1 MTLSKTSSTLLLSTL
16 LCFGVAQPVA
26 AGQPQFPNKVISIN
40 ARGQKVSDI
49 VTDIF
54 SQSGFKVKVSSAVTG
69 QTQAMLVGSPA
80 KIWDDLSRVFNLVA
94 YYDGNIVRIYA
105 ASEISTRTIQAD
117 APAQLVSEARRLGL
131 SDNHNKLKA
140 SKGAVIASGVPDFLT
155 QIDRMANRMDMAAPA
170 APAVTPAPQVPQ
182 QAVAQ
187 TNMVASP
194 LLSGADFY
202 RSSSSDV
209 AYDVRMRAGPGR
221 RYETRVYQLR
231 FRDATDKEIEMQGR
245 IQRVPGVATMLM
257 EHMGLNSGGGGTN
270 LSGQR
275 PNDGSRGGRYD
286 PRYGDDYGY
295 GDPYDEPREL
305 SRRETSGP
313 SVTADTAN
321 NAVIVKDLPSEMNT
335 YTALIAQLDRE
346 QPVIEMEVVSIVYNR
361 DDMKEL
367 GVDWSL
373 GIGGLKLLFGG
384 GRPRGGDISGS
395 YVWGNGDVINAQIQ
409 ALQQQGVMRVTDR
422 QFIVGTNNQQTEYN
436 EGGQFTPKIEGKNY
450 ADLRTLSYGLSVRI
464 KPSIVNEPNQLRVRM
479 DIAFRDTTLTN
490 QNVDGIPTTKGP
502 SFTQSN
508 IVPHGQAVI
517 LAGRTVEYSNDRKSK
532 TPILGDIPIFGNA
545 FKKRRKGTGTM
556 ERVVM
561 IIPRVRAAGGAPIPM
576 QMRPA
581 MMQPQPQ
588 PQIQPVQQQ
597 PAPASTKKTKRR
609 RG

>member
-1 MTLSKTSSTLLLSTL
+1 MSLKKSSTLLLSTL
-16 LCFGVAQPVA
+16 LCIGVAQPVA

-40 ARGQKVSDI
+40 ARGQKVSDV

-54 SQSGFKVKVSSAVTG
+54 SQSGLKVKVSSAVTG
-69 QTQAMLVGSPA
+69 QAQGMLVGSPA
-80 KIWDDLSRVFNLVA
+80 KIWSDLSQVFNLVA
-94 YYDGNIVRIYA
+94 YYDGSVVRVYA
-105 ASEISTRTIQAD
+105 ASEISTRTIQSD
-117 APAQLVSEARRLGL
+117 SPRDLVAEARRLGL
-131 SDNHNKLKA
+131 SDNINKVQA
-140 SKGAVIASGVPDFLT
+140 SKGAVVASGVPDFLT
-155 QIDRMANRMDMAAPA
+155 QIDRMAGRMTPAIAAPKP
-170 APAVTPAPQVPQ
+170 APAVAPVQ
-182 QAVAQ
+182 QAAYAQ
-187 TNMVASP
+187 PNMVASP

-202 RSSSSDV
+202 RSNSSDV

-231 FRDATDKEIEMQGR
+231 FRDATDKDIEMQGR
-245 IQRVPGVATMLM
+245 VQRVPGVATMLM

-286 PRYGDDYGY
+286 PRYDDDYGY

-313 SVTADTAN
+313 SVTADIAN

-490 QNVDGIPTTKGP
+490 QSVDGIPTTKGP

-545 FKKRRKGTGTM
+545 FKKRRKGSGTM

-561 IIPRVRAAGGAPIPM
+561 IIPRVRAAGGAAIPM

-581 MMQPQPQ
+581 SVQQPQ
-588 PQIQPVQQQ
+588 QIQPVEQA
-597 PAPASTKKTKRR
+597 PAPARKSKRR
-609 RG
+609 TG

>member
-1 MTLSKTSSTLLLSTL
+1 MSLKKSSTLLLSTL

-40 ARGQKVSDI
+40 ARGQKVSDV

-54 SQSGFKVKVSSAVTG
+54 SQSGLKVKVSSAVTG
-69 QTQAMLVGSPA
+69 QAQGMLVGSPA
-80 KIWDDLSRVFNLVA
+80 KIWSDLSQVFNLVA
-94 YYDGNIVRIYA
+94 YYDGSVVRVYA
-105 ASEISTRTIQAD
+105 ASEISTRTIQSD
-117 APAQLVSEARRLGL
+117 SPRDLVAEARRLGL
-131 SDNHNKLKA
+131 SDNINKVQA
-140 SKGAVIASGVPDFLT
+140 SKGAVVASGVPDFLT
-155 QIDRMANRMDMAAPA
+155 QIDRMAGRMTPAIAAPKP
-170 APAVTPAPQVPQ
+170 APAVAPAQ
-182 QAVAQ
+182 QAAYAQ
-187 TNMVASP
+187 PNMVASP

-209 AYDVRMRAGPGR
+209 AYDVRMRAGSGR

-231 FRDATDKEIEMQGR
+231 FRDATDKDIEMQGR
-245 IQRVPGVATMLM
+245 VQRVPGIATLLM
-257 EHMGLNSGGGGTN
+257 EHMGLNSGVSTN
-270 LSGQR
+270 QSGQR

-286 PRYGDDYGY
+286 PRYDDDYGY

-321 NAVIVKDLPSEMNT
+321 NAIIVKDLPSEMNT

-361 DDMKEL
+361 DDLKEL

-373 GIGGLKLLFGG
+373 GIGGLRLLFGG

-395 YVWGNGDVINAQIQ
+395 YVWGNGDVISAQIQ
-409 ALQQQGVMRVTDR
+409 ALQQQGMMRVTDR
-422 QFIVGTNNQQTEYN
+422 QFIVGTNNEQTEYN
-436 EGGQFTPKIEGKNY
+436 EGGQYTPKLEGKNY

-464 KPSIVNEPNQLRVRM
+464 KPSIINEPNQLRVRM
-479 DIAFRDTTLTN
+479 NIAFRDTTLTS
-490 QNVDGIPTTKGP
+490 QSVDGIPTTKGP

-508 IVPHGQAVI
+508 IIPHGQAVI
-517 LAGRTVEYSNDRKSK
+517 LAGRTVEFEYDKKSK

-561 IIPRVRAAGGAPIPM
+561 IIPRVRGSGGAPIPM
-576 QMRPA
+576 QVRPA
-581 MMQPQPQ
+581 SVQQPQ
-588 PQIQPVQQQ
+588 QIQPVEQA
-597 PAPASTKKTKRR
+597 PAPARKSKRR
-609 RG
+609 TG

>member
-1 MTLSKTSSTLLLSTL
+1 MSLKKSSTLLLSTL

-40 ARGQKVSDI
+40 ARGQKVSDV

-54 SQSGFKVKVSSAVTG
+54 SQSGLKVKVSSAVTG
-69 QTQAMLVGSPA
+69 QAQGMLVGSPA
-80 KIWDDLSRVFNLVA
+80 KIWSDLSQVFNLVA
-94 YYDGNIVRIYA
+94 YYDGSVVRVYA
-105 ASEISTRTIQAD
+105 ASEISTRTIQSD
-117 APAQLVSEARRLGL
+117 SPRDLVAEARRLGL
-131 SDNHNKLKA
+131 SDNINKVQA
-140 SKGAVIASGVPDFLT
+140 SKGAVVASGVPDFLT
-155 QIDRMANRMDMAAPA
+155 QIDRMAGRMTPAIAAPKP
-170 APAVTPAPQVPQ
+170 APAVAPVQ
-182 QAVAQ
+182 QAAYAQ
-187 TNMVASP
+187 PNMVASP

-209 AYDVRMRAGPGR
+209 AYDVRMRAGSGR

-231 FRDATDKEIEMQGR
+231 FRDATDKDIEMQGR
-245 IQRVPGVATMLM
+245 VQRVPGIATLLM
-257 EHMGLNSGGGGTN
+257 EHMGLNSGVSTN
-270 LSGQR
+270 QSGQR

-286 PRYGDDYGY
+286 PRYDDDYGY

-321 NAVIVKDLPSEMNT
+321 NAIIVKDLPSEMNT

-361 DDMKEL
+361 DDLKEL

-373 GIGGLKLLFGG
+373 GIGGLRLLFGG

-395 YVWGNGDVINAQIQ
+395 YVWGNGDVISAQIQ
-409 ALQQQGVMRVTDR
+409 ALQQQGMMRVTDR
-422 QFIVGTNNQQTEYN
+422 QFIVGTNNEQTEYN
-436 EGGQFTPKIEGKNY
+436 EGGQYTPKLEGKNY

-464 KPSIVNEPNQLRVRM
+464 KPSIINEPNQLRVRM
-479 DIAFRDTTLTN
+479 NIAFRDTTLTS
-490 QNVDGIPTTKGP
+490 QSVDGIPTTKGP

-508 IVPHGQAVI
+508 IIPHGQAVI
-517 LAGRTVEYSNDRKSK
+517 LAGRTVEFEYDKKSK

-561 IIPRVRAAGGAPIPM
+561 IIPRVRGSGGAPIPM

-581 MMQPQPQ
+581 SVQQPQ
-588 PQIQPVQQQ
+588 QIQPVEQA
-597 PAPASTKKTKRR
+597 PAPARKSKRR
-609 RG
+609 TG